1 MTLFYQHDQHLPH
14 IDHQFLYTSTMVPW
28 RIDLRIKLW
37 NLGHYRLL
45 ISKTLI
51 VHEWFIY
58 FWRLPIFWGSIWL
71 FLEQDQVVPL
81 DQKWSQ
87 FCIPAGF
94 FLTQTRSEMC
104 SFSEKS
110 EAEDFLQLA
119 TPKKNGSK
127 SVIDYSNPQT
137 NRENL
142 PVTSLKNLRKVT
154 WMFPKIWLPQV
165 TMAFNMFQY

>member
-1 MTLFYQHDQHLPH
+1 M
-14 IDHQFLYTSTMVPW
+14 
-28 RIDLRIKLW
+28 
-37 NLGHYRLL
+37 
-45 ISKTLI
+45 
-51 VHEWFIY
+51 IY
-58 FWRLPIFWGSIWL
+58 I
-71 FLEQDQVVPL
+71 FLEAPHFLRLHLALFGTRSSGTTGSEVVTILYP
-81 DQKWSQ
+81 
-87 FCIPAGF
+87 CRF